1 MFIFIIHVIKYH
13 PSSISL
19 SISRFIDINT
29 GTVVGTH
36 EGRELYTIGQKARIS
51 GCLTKHYIVEKIIND
66 DVDDNYNENENVIK
80 NDNIILN
87 HNDNNN
93 HESNYLRNGDIYVTG
108 DKYHKLLYKSSIIIP
123 LDQFNWI
130 SEVIPKQLLQTLRD
144 ARDDDFIISGLDDN
158 DENNY
163 DFNIRDHHDDND
175 NHDTNILGTNNF
187 SDNDNKTSANVF
199 MNEQDNSFCSDKDY
213 TVDKILNR
221 NNNDK
226 DDNNTN
232 YNVRRNNKSF
242 RCSYKCRYNEQ
253 IRSCQIQLINCIN
266 YENYLNPSL
275 LRCNDHGH
283 ANKNYNI
290 DDNNN
295 STSNRAYDYSD
306 DDNSSN
312 SRIKLS
318 TYILNTCISKNNI
331 YMKVTFDENERAI
344 TPGQILVLYQNDH
357 CLGGGVIGIQ
367 DFIASS
373 SSKASVTT
381 NSTTL

>member
-1 MFIFIIHVIKYH
+1 MFI
-13 PSSISL
+13 
-19 SISRFIDINT
+19 
-29 GTVVGTH
+29 
-36 EGRELYTIGQKARIS
+36 
-51 GCLTKHYIVEKIIND
+51 
-66 DVDDNYNENENVIK
+66 
-80 NDNIILN
+80 
-87 HNDNNN
+87 
-93 HESNYLRNGDIYVTG
+93 
-108 DKYHKLLYKSSIIIP
+108 
-123 LDQFNWI
+123 
-130 SEVIPKQLLQTLRD
+130 
-144 ARDDDFIISGLDDN
+144 
-158 DENNY
+158 
-163 DFNIRDHHDDND
+163 
-175 NHDTNILGTNNF
+175 
-187 SDNDNKTSANVF
+187 
-199 MNEQDNSFCSDKDY
+199 NEQDNSLCSDKDCN
-213 TVDKILNR
+213 VDKIINH

-226 DDNNTN
+226 DDSNNN
-232 YNVRRNNKSF
+232 NNNDNNNVRRNNKSF

-283 ANKNYNI
+283 AKNNYNI

-367 DFIASS
+367 DFRT
-373 SSKASVTT
+373 SSKASATT